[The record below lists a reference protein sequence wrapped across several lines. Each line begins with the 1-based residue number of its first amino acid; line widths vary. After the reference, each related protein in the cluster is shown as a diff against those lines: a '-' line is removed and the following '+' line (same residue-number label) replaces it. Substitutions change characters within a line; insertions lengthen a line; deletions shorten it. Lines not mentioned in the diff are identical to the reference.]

1 MYANESEKS
10 QSWWKRHC
18 TPPPAANKSTLCP
31 CTDCFNGNPHNASRA
46 PPVPM
51 VPSRERRQA
60 AAAPVTRP
68 SLSPASTNSSTSS
81 SSSSSTVT
89 RNVLRKSL
97 LRKAIPSDLVPL
109 FQDGHSTTSLHSQMP
124 RQSDE
129 LSLAEYGSFAAR
141 EAV

>member
-1 MYANESEKS
+1 MYASESEKP

-18 TPPPAANKSTLCP
+18 TPPPAVNKSAMCP
-31 CTDCFNGNPHNASRA
+31 CTDCFNGDPHNASRA

-60 AAAPVTRP
+60 AAAPATRP
-68 SLSPASTNSSTSS
+68 SLSPTSTNSSTS

-97 LRKAIPSDLVPL
+97 LRKEMPADLVPL
-109 FQDGHSTTSLHSQMP
+109 FQEGHSTTSLHSQMP

-129 LSLAEYGSFAAR
+129 LSLAGYGSFAAR